1 MITSLKINLIE
12 FLRISIGVFSIGTFG
27 LVLNRKNILLAIMSL
42 ELLLLAVNFNFML
55 FSLYLDDIY
64 GFIFIILVLTIAASE
79 SALGLAIL
87 TLFFRKKYSIELEE
101 IRSNKAKV

>member
-1 MITSLKINLIE
+1 MVTSLKINLIE
-12 FLRISIGVFSIGTFG
+12 FLRISIGIFSIGTFG
-27 LVLNRKNILLAIMSL
+27 LVLNRKNIILAIMSL

-55 FSLYLDDIY
+55 FSIYLDDIY

-87 TLFFRKKYSIELEE
+87 TLFFRKKYSIELES
-101 IRSNKAKV
+101 IRASKTKI

>member
-1 MITSLKINLIE
+1 MSNLKIDLVE
-12 FLRISIGVFSIGTFG
+12 FLKVSTAIFSIGTFG

-55 FSLYLDDIY
+55 FSVYLDDLY
-64 GFIFIILVLTIAASE
+64 GSVFIILVLTIAASE

-87 TLFFRKKYSIELEE
+87 TLYYRKKYSIELKS
-101 IRSNKAKV
+101 IKTNKTKV